1 MLFIGYEY
9 KDAAGNCFKS
19 EFANIS
25 VHIEEKQTLQVSF
38 TENISK
44 LSGALCSKLAHRINL
59 VETH

>member
-9 KDAAGNCFKS
+9 KDAAGNSFKS

-25 VHIEEKQTLQVSF
+25 VHIEEKKQTLQVSF

-44 LSGALCSKLAHRINL
+44 LSGALCSVSA
-59 VETH
+59 